1 MSIPDYS
8 EYDVQTTT
16 HLTRAV
22 QEKVEA
28 RVLLAVKQ
36 GKSPTEQ
43 EVENWVQQEWEGA
56 KQAKDHWDQVHRK
69 QRDMIKSLKVTD
81 RVLRRIRDDN
91 PGISD
96 TLGISAYDKDWQRVR
111 KEKGA

>member
-1 MSIPDYS
+1 MPIPDYS
-8 EYDVQTTT
+8 EYDVVTTT

-28 RVLLAVKQ
+28 RVLLAIKQ
-36 GKSPTEQ
+36 GKSPTED
-43 EVENWVQQEWEGA
+43 EVENWVQQEWEKA
-56 KQAKDHWDQVHRK
+56 KQAKDHWGQVHIK
-69 QRDMIKSLKVTD
+69 QRDMIKSLKVSD

-96 TLGISAYDKDWQRVR
+96 TLDISAYNKDWQRVR
-111 KEKGA
+111 KEKSA